1 MRIVNAGLLILMFS
15 VGVFAQGNSVDAV
28 VADVNGEKI
37 TVGDV
42 LYEMGKLTTDAQQKI
57 LQDPNGKTELV
68 NSIIRKKLL
77 VAEAKSYGIDTLDF
91 VKKAVQRSAE
101 DIYAQ
106 VLLGTIQQQNSQVT
120 DEEISKFY
128 NDNDSLFRVPVRY
141 HIAQI
146 VLPDEKKAQDL
157 YKKLKKGKIS
167 WDDAV
172 KENPGMGNNKSG
184 DAGWMFA
191 NQIVPA
197 AQNALKDMSNG
208 DISEPISVGSTYYII
223 KLIESEPERKLT
235 LEEAKNN
242 IAQYLSQKKGQ
253 NAIVDYQN
261 KLYMQAKISI
271 DNAVL
276 NSVNLGGQQA
286 PPPNK

>member
-276 NSVNLGGQQA
+276 NSINLGGQQA

>member
-172 KENPGMGNNKSG
+172 KENPGMENNKSG

-276 NSVNLGGQQA
+276 NSINLGGQQA

>member
-208 DISEPISVGSTYYII
+208 DISEPINVGSTYYII

-261 KLYMQAKISI
+261 KLYMHAKISI

-276 NSVNLGGQQA
+276 NSINLGGQQA